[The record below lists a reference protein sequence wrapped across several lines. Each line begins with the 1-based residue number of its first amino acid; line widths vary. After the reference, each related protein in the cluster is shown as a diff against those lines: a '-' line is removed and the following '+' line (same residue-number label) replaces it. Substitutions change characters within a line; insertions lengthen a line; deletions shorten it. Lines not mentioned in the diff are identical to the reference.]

1 MIENKYASA
10 LDGLEIEDPVKSFF
24 DFCKERENIR
34 ISRENGED
42 FPWSKDEIFQN
53 GRFLNVFREDD
64 RVSKSI
70 IKFAG
75 NLNEEPSKL
84 IYAVFF
90 ARWCN
95 RQEVLD
101 TLTPDDLNNP
111 ENLKNKLERNLN
123 SILKVVRF
131 SLVENKQLRKLILLS
146 SSIGMATL
154 SAAWFAQPYFT
165 SIDLPLKYFGF
176 VWAMLNLTAGFSS
189 VNSYKLNPLI
199 NQKTKLLII
208 ASIIGICFIGLSS
221 INNYYGLIFLIVIY
235 VMRGFATPTLYNLI
249 NKETSSEIRATVLSV
264 RSFCIRLS
272 FAITA
277 PVIGWVS
284 DNGSLGNGLF
294 ILGITTTVLSLISLW
309 KLDLSDD

>member
-10 LDGLEIEDPVKSFF
+10 LDGLEIEDPVESFF

-84 IYAVFF
+84 INAVFF

-101 TLTPDDLNNP
+101 TLTSDDLNNP
-111 ENLKNKLERNLN
+111 ENLKIKLESIDPWCNETAYPVEPVTWRGKQYSRIDAATKLFYEVQDSLLN
-123 SILKVVRF
+123 ILE
-131 SLVENKQLRKLILLS
+131 SSNKSVINATNNINKEFQMQNDFPIF
-146 SSIGMATL
+146 MAVIDI
-154 SAAWFAQPYFT
+154 AWFRP
-165 SIDLPLKYFGF
+165 D
-176 VWAMLNLTAGFSS
+176 
-189 VNSYKLNPLI
+189 
-199 NQKTKLLII
+199 II
-208 ASIIGICFIGLSS
+208 PIESEVPTGIGAVAYLDRLQNHLGLSS
-221 INNYYGLIFLIVIY
+221 HQEVGEKMIELQKTYWPEAK
-235 VMRGFATPTLYNLI
+235 RGFNPIDIEYLACECRKYYSYI
-249 NKETSSEIRATVLSV
+249 NGTKVFE
-264 RSFCIRLS
+264 
-272 FAITA
+272 
-277 PVIGWVS
+277 GK
-284 DNGSLGNGLF
+284 NKF
-294 ILGITTTVLSLISLW
+294 IP
-309 KLDLSDD
+309 

>member
-10 LDGLEIEDPVKSFF
+10 LDGLEIEDPVESFF

-84 IYAVFF
+84 INAVFL

-111 ENLKNKLERNLN
+111 ENLKNKLESIDPWCNETAYPVEPVTWGGKQYSRIDAATKLFYEVQDSLLN
-123 SILKVVRF
+123 ILE
-131 SLVENKQLRKLILLS
+131 SSNKSVINATNNINKEFQMQNDFPIF
-146 SSIGMATL
+146 MAVIDI
-154 SAAWFAQPYFT
+154 AWFRP
-165 SIDLPLKYFGF
+165 D
-176 VWAMLNLTAGFSS
+176 
-189 VNSYKLNPLI
+189 
-199 NQKTKLLII
+199 II
-208 ASIIGICFIGLSS
+208 PIESEVPTGIGAVAYLDRLQNHLGLSS
-221 INNYYGLIFLIVIY
+221 HQEVGEKMIELQKTYWPEAK
-235 VMRGFATPTLYNLI
+235 RGFNPIDIEYLACECRKYYSYI
-249 NKETSSEIRATVLSV
+249 NGTKVFE
-264 RSFCIRLS
+264 
-272 FAITA
+272 
-277 PVIGWVS
+277 GK
-284 DNGSLGNGLF
+284 NKF
-294 ILGITTTVLSLISLW
+294 IP
-309 KLDLSDD
+309 

>member
-10 LDGLEIEDPVKSFF
+10 LDGLEIEDPVESFF

-84 IYAVFF
+84 INAVFF

-101 TLTPDDLNNP
+101 TLMPEDLNDP
-111 ENLKNKLERNLN
+111 DNLKNKLESIDPWCNETAYPVEPVTWGGKQYSRIDAATKLFYEVQDSLLN
-123 SILKVVRF
+123 ILESSNMSVITATNNI
-131 SLVENKQLRKLILLS
+131 NKEFQMQNDFPIF
-146 SSIGMATL
+146 MAVIDI
-154 SAAWFAQPYFT
+154 AWFRP
-165 SIDLPLKYFGF
+165 D
-176 VWAMLNLTAGFSS
+176 
-189 VNSYKLNPLI
+189 
-199 NQKTKLLII
+199 II
-208 ASIIGICFIGLSS
+208 PIESEVPTGIGAVAYLDRLQNHLGLSS
-221 INNYYGLIFLIVIY
+221 HQEVGEKMIELQKTYWPEAK
-235 VMRGFATPTLYNLI
+235 RGFNPIDIEYLACECRKYYSYI
-249 NKETSSEIRATVLSV
+249 NGTKVFE
-264 RSFCIRLS
+264 
-272 FAITA
+272 
-277 PVIGWVS
+277 GK
-284 DNGSLGNGLF
+284 NKF
-294 ILGITTTVLSLISLW
+294 IP
-309 KLDLSDD
+309 

>member
-10 LDGLEIEDPVKSFF
+10 LDGLEIEDPVESFF

-84 IYAVFF
+84 INAVFL

-111 ENLKNKLERNLN
+111 ENLKNKLESIDPWCNETAYPVEPVTWGGKQYSRIDAATKLFYEVQDSLLN
-123 SILKVVRF
+123 ILE
-131 SLVENKQLRKLILLS
+131 SSNKSVINATNNINKEFQMQNDFPIF
-146 SSIGMATL
+146 MAIIDI
-154 SAAWFAQPYFT
+154 AWFRP
-165 SIDLPLKYFGF
+165 D
-176 VWAMLNLTAGFSS
+176 
-189 VNSYKLNPLI
+189 
-199 NQKTKLLII
+199 II
-208 ASIIGICFIGLSS
+208 PIESEVPTGIGAVAYLDRLQNHLGLSS
-221 INNYYGLIFLIVIY
+221 HQEVGEKMIELQKTYWPEAK
-235 VMRGFATPTLYNLI
+235 RGFNPIDIEYLACECRKYYSYI
-249 NKETSSEIRATVLSV
+249 NGTKVFE
-264 RSFCIRLS
+264 
-272 FAITA
+272 
-277 PVIGWVS
+277 GK
-284 DNGSLGNGLF
+284 NKF
-294 ILGITTTVLSLISLW
+294 IP
-309 KLDLSDD
+309 

>member
-10 LDGLEIEDPVKSFF
+10 LDGLEIEDPVESFF

-84 IYAVFF
+84 INAVFF
-90 ARWCN
+90 ARWCT

-111 ENLKNKLERNLN
+111 ENLKNKLESIDPWCNETAYPVEPVTWKGKQYSRIDAATKLFYEVQDSLLN
-123 SILKVVRF
+123 ILE
-131 SLVENKQLRKLILLS
+131 SSNKSVITATNNINKEFQMQNDFPIF
-146 SSIGMATL
+146 MAVIDI
-154 SAAWFAQPYFT
+154 AWFRP
-165 SIDLPLKYFGF
+165 D
-176 VWAMLNLTAGFSS
+176 
-189 VNSYKLNPLI
+189 
-199 NQKTKLLII
+199 II
-208 ASIIGICFIGLSS
+208 PIESEVPTGIGAVAYLDRLQNHLGLSS
-221 INNYYGLIFLIVIY
+221 HQEVGEKMIELQKTYWPEAK
-235 VMRGFATPTLYNLI
+235 RGFNPIDIEYLACECRKYYSYI
-249 NKETSSEIRATVLSV
+249 NGTKVFE
-264 RSFCIRLS
+264 
-272 FAITA
+272 
-277 PVIGWVS
+277 GK
-284 DNGSLGNGLF
+284 NKF
-294 ILGITTTVLSLISLW
+294 IP
-309 KLDLSDD
+309 

>member
-10 LDGLEIEDPVKSFF
+10 LDGLEIEDPVESFF

-84 IYAVFF
+84 INAVFL

-111 ENLKNKLERNLN
+111 ENLKNKLESIDPWCNETAYPVEPVTWGGKQYSRIDAAAKLFYEVQDSLLN
-123 SILKVVRF
+123 ILE
-131 SLVENKQLRKLILLS
+131 SSNKSVINATNNINKEFQMQNDFPIF
-146 SSIGMATL
+146 MAIIDI
-154 SAAWFAQPYFT
+154 AWFRP
-165 SIDLPLKYFGF
+165 D
-176 VWAMLNLTAGFSS
+176 
-189 VNSYKLNPLI
+189 
-199 NQKTKLLII
+199 II
-208 ASIIGICFIGLSS
+208 PIESEVPTGIGAVAYLDRLQNHLGLSS
-221 INNYYGLIFLIVIY
+221 HQEVGEKMIELQKTYWPEAK
-235 VMRGFATPTLYNLI
+235 RGFNPIDIEYLACECRKYYSYI
-249 NKETSSEIRATVLSV
+249 NGTKVFE
-264 RSFCIRLS
+264 
-272 FAITA
+272 
-277 PVIGWVS
+277 GK
-284 DNGSLGNGLF
+284 NKF
-294 ILGITTTVLSLISLW
+294 IP
-309 KLDLSDD
+309 

>member
-42 FPWSKDEIFQN
+42 FPWSTDEIFQN

-84 IYAVFF
+84 INVVFF

-111 ENLKNKLERNLN
+111 ENLKNKLESIDPWCNELHIQLN
-123 SILKVVRF
+123 
-131 SLVENKQLRKLILLS
+131 QLHGEVNNTQELRLQLN
-146 SSIGMATL
+146 
-154 SAAWFAQPYFT
+154 YFT
-165 SIDLPLKYFGF
+165 R
-176 VWAMLNLTAGFSS
+176 
-189 VNSYKLNPLI
+189 YK
-199 NQKTKLLII
+199 
-208 ASIIGICFIGLSS
+208 
-221 INNYYGLIFLIVIY
+221 V
-235 VMRGFATPTLYNLI
+235 LY
-249 NKETSSEIRATVLSV
+249 
-264 RSFCIRLS
+264 
-272 FAITA
+272 
-277 PVIGWVS
+277 
-284 DNGSLGNGLF
+284 
-294 ILGITTTVLSLISLW
+294 
-309 KLDLSDD
+309 